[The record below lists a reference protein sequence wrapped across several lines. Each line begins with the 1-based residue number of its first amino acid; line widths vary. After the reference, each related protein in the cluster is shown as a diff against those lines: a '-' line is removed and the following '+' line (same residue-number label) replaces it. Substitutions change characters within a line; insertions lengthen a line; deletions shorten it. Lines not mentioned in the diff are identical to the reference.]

1 MTDNH
6 AAETAV
12 GAAANP
18 TDMLPTL
25 AQDATPSLAW
35 ADDDPGQEDP
45 VPASWGAV
53 FNYAAFLLVC
63 GLVAAATTAAVAW
76 WGITQP

>member
-1 MTDNH
+1 MTDSD

-12 GAAANP
+12 GAAAEP
-18 TDMLPTL
+18 TDMLPTQ
-25 AQDATPSLAW
+25 AQDAPSLAW

-63 GLVAAATTAAVAW
+63 GLIAATVTVALIW
-76 WGITQP
+76 DAR

>member
-1 MTDNH
+1 MTDSD

-12 GAAANP
+12 GSAAEP

-25 AQDATPSLAW
+25 AQDSPSLAW
-35 ADDDPGQEDP
+35 ADDDLDHEDP

-53 FNYAAFLLVC
+53 FNLAAVLLVC
-63 GLVAAATTAAVAW
+63 GLIAAAITVVLI
-76 WGITQP
+76 WGAR